1 MRKMLVSLLLAAIL
15 LIPSTCYANNIFHE
29 IQDNV
34 GADRAAHFA
43 VCYLIND
50 QLARHTKMS
59 ALERFLTVAAIGAAK
74 EALIDDHFDRGDM
87 AADCLGALCYEIK
100 F

>member
-1 MRKMLVSLLLAAIL
+1 MRKLLVSVVFAVMLIL
-15 LIPSTCYANNIFHE
+15 PNQCNANIIHDF
-29 IQDNV
+29 QDNV

-43 VCYLIND
+43 VSYLIND
-50 QLARHTKMS
+50 QLARHTDMS

-74 EALIDDHFDRGDM
+74 EVLVDDEWDRGDF
-87 AADCLGALCYEIK
+87 AADCLGALCYEIR

>member
-1 MRKMLVSLLLAAIL
+1 MKKVLLTIL
-15 LIPSTCYANNIFHE
+15 FAVCMVIPSQASAQNILHE

-74 EALIDDHFDRGDM
+74 EALIDDKWDRGDF